1 MQATSDTQLPPVNPA
16 ANSTVKFTGTQCAEM
31 AKKIW
36 KWVDRSASPAVLV
49 LPSYDK
55 FNASPN
61 ENTIEVLGYENMGQI
76 SSAGK
81 HVPVEWNDGGENPE
95 PAYLLFEFDGNKPAQ
110 AFSKRL
116 HRKKHQVLI
125 VGDDCVRIVKI
136 TPRTKPATNPESGQR
151 SAAPNG
157 VICVGQELTEG
168 EMNYFASL
176 PCDSYNA
183 LVRHLKKTYRTGEYT
198 VQTPPAL
205 VQPENAE
212 ESKNPEEIENTIE
225 MAESTAALIYDKF
238 ADCLVYAE
246 ILQQDYPDYQPPW
259 SGVNQNNVV
268 PWTAEGQAFVK
279 AVDVNAAP
287 KTKYDLCKLTRAMNS
302 RGILPK
308 EATDRLKQEMV
319 GWIVRFWSEPEKQ
332 S

>member
-1 MQATSDTQLPPVNPA
+1 MAQKAKNIIVGATTGTGGQTAPLTPA
-16 ANSTVKFTGTQCAEM
+16 AQPQENNNTITAEAKFVAVKFTGNQASETTR
-31 AKKIW
+31 KIW

-95 PAYLLFEFDGNKPAQ
+95 PAFMLFGFAGNKEAQ

-125 VGDDCVRIVKI
+125 AGEDCVRIVKI
-136 TPRTKPATNPESGQR
+136 TRRTKPATDPESGQR

-183 LVRHLKKTYRTGEYT
+183 LVRHLKKSYRTGEY
-198 VQTPPAL
+198 
-205 VQPENAE
+205 
-212 ESKNPEEIENTIE
+212 
-225 MAESTAALIYDKF
+225 LI
-238 ADCLVYAE
+238 C
-246 ILQQDYPDYQPPW
+246 
-259 SGVNQNNVV
+259 
-268 PWTAEGQAFVK
+268 
-279 AVDVNAAP
+279 
-287 KTKYDLCKLTRAMNS
+287 
-302 RGILPK
+302 
-308 EATDRLKQEMV
+308 
-319 GWIVRFWSEPEKQ
+319 KQ
-332 S
+332 SFSVGKQWQDCVNL